1 MEAEKKKFVG
11 SLLIPVILLTAKS
24 GDENQI
30 IGLKT
35 GADAYLSK
43 PYNPDLL
50 KVTIENLIANRKY
63 NIHFDW
69 PEGTP
74 ESVINRHISMYP
86 NPSKGKISLYGIEK
100 ADVYL
105 YSVTGTL
112 LNSWNDLNEGTIQL
126 GELNEGIYMLKVVQE
141 GKSVVVKKLS
151 IVK

>member
-1 MEAEKKKFVG
+1 
-11 SLLIPVILLTAKS
+11 
-24 GDENQI
+24 
-30 IGLKT
+30 
-35 GADAYLSK
+35 
-43 PYNPDLL
+43 
-50 KVTIENLIANRKY
+50 
-63 NIHFDW
+63 
-69 PEGTP
+69 
-74 ESVINRHISMYP
+74 MYP